1 MTISTDR
8 LDIRLSAEDKDYIR
22 LAAEAVGAPVAS
34 FVREAAMSYAVE
46 VLGKPVHS
54 EKKKPARDD
63 RPLSERMRGKATWA
77 RRMRGTAGPG
87 LTTDEIMKL
96 MRDYGK

>member
-54 EKKKPARDD
+54 AKKKPVRRGAKKLT
-63 RPLSERMRGKATWA
+63 LSERMRGKAT
-77 RRMRGTAGPG
+77 TG

-96 MRDYGK
+96 TRDAGR

>member
-46 VLGKPVHS
+46 VLGKPVQS
-54 EKKKPARDD
+54 AKKKPAR
-63 RPLSERMRGKATWA
+63 RGAKKLTLSERMRGKAT
-77 RRMRGTAGPG
+77 TG
-87 LTTDEIMKL
+87 LSTDEIMKL
-96 MRDYGK
+96 TRDAGR